1 MVAFGTLWECLCMF
15 LDFTWI
21 AFLSRDRCLLWVS
34 STHKLEIIQFS
45 QVLPLH
51 WCSSCQELGCQAV
64 RIALLSLLSQ
74 DESKHSLEVTHSKIR
89 VPDTYWTKISVF
101 STISITFWNA
111 IVLPIVSALTL
122 LGGLFFWA
130 QFLIVKQKEGFP
142 GDTTQESASQ
152 SKTSKKTRHCLS
164 NSLPAQLPLA
174 YRDLN
179 GYCPIVK
186 SINPKPLK
194 QRIYCAIWNSGLKLI
209 PGWEERKYI

>member
-21 AFLSRDRCLLWVS
+21 AFSSGDRCLLWVS

-51 WCSSCQELGCQAV
+51 RCPSRQDPCWQAV
-64 RIALLSLLSQ
+64 RIALVSILSQ
-74 DESKHSLEVTHSKIR
+74 DESKHSLEATHSKIR
-89 VPDTYWTKISVF
+89 VPATYWTKISVF

-111 IVLPIVSALTL
+111 IVLTTVSAPTL

-130 QFLIVKQKEGFP
+130 QFLRVKQKEGFP

-152 SKTSKKTRHCLS
+152 SKMSKKTRHCLS
-164 NSLPAQLPLA
+164 DSLPAQLPLA
-174 YRDLN
+174 DLELN
-179 GYCPIVK
+179 G
-186 SINPKPLK
+186 
-194 QRIYCAIWNSGLKLI
+194 
-209 PGWEERKYI
+209 